1 MYYTIEWPIHGTAT
15 GIRFSDAGSSS
26 LKPEPKCLINIS
38 SICASSL
45 SSEQHYMNIQSA
57 LFTFFFLSL
66 SCQTAAVAPTSNP
79 ISSTV
84 ALVYSGPALVKE
96 SLQDLLT
103 LLKKTKKFTSILLVD
118 HSNLTQTLSHFPN
131 AVYVQGAGTDD
142 SDSAF
147 ASFTPNQ
154 VSALR
159 TWVGSGGRYLGI
171 CMGAYL
177 AEQSYFNLLNGS
189 VESQLVSSKDMLLP
203 ITFKERVVQMYV
215 QSPPK
220 LPDLG
225 TVMARYNDSSAAMLV
240 ADFINGKVGAVGP
253 HYEADDSWGVAG
265 VDEKGSLEMATD
277 HLTLLMN

>member
-1 MYYTIEWPIHGTAT
+1 
-15 GIRFSDAGSSS
+15 
-26 LKPEPKCLINIS
+26 
-38 SICASSL
+38 
-45 SSEQHYMNIQSA
+45 MNFQSA
-57 LFTFFFLSL
+57 LFTLFFLSL
-66 SCQTAAVAPTSNP
+66 SSQIAAVAPTSNP

-84 ALVYSGPALVKE
+84 ALGYSGPALVKE
-96 SLQDLLT
+96 SLPDLLT

-142 SDSAF
+142 SDAAF
-147 ASFTPNQ
+147 AFFTPNQ

-177 AEQSYFNLLNGS
+177 ADKSYFNLLNGS

-203 ITFKERVVQMYV
+203 INFKERVVQMYV

-240 ADFINGKVGAVGP
+240 ADFKNGKVGAVGP

-265 VDEKGSLEMATD
+265 VDQKGSLEMATD
-277 HLTLLMN
+277 HLTQLMN